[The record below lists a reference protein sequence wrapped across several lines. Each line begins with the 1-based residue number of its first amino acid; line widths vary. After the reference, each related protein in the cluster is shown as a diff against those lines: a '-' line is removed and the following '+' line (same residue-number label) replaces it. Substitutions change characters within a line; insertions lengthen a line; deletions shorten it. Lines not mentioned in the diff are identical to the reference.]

1 MKSYWLVILAII
13 ITLGMTA
20 CTEQLSSGAMEY
32 STAFEHSIP
41 AGQALPGTD
50 IKYVGK
56 TDQGAQMSIG
66 GQTALKRTLDSLAW
80 RGEPAPGV
88 SVDYNLR
95 VVSFDDKVL
104 QAGGTARVVVNDAK
118 AQAVSPSS
126 LPKDALTF
134 KGVVTYNVPQG
145 KTIPGT
151 TIAYDGKT
159 SDGAKLGGIEG
170 YAFRKE
176 ADSIAWFGKLT
187 DKCFLELDLRLLVYT
202 DSAMQ
207 VTGTATLYL
216 KP

>member
-1 MKSYWLVILAII
+1 MKSRWLVLIAIV
-13 ITLGMTA
+13 TLSVSA
-20 CTEQLSSGAMEY
+20 CAQQLPSGAMEY
-32 STAFEHSIP
+32 STAFEREIP

-50 IKYVGK
+50 IKYLGK

-66 GQTALKRTLDSLAW
+66 GQAALKRTLDSLTW
-80 RGEPAPGV
+80 RGEPVPGV

-95 VVSFDDKVL
+95 IISFDDKVL
-104 QAGGTARVVVNDAK
+104 QTAGTAKVIVSNVK
-118 AQAVSPSS
+118 AQAVSPAS

-134 KGVVTYNVPQG
+134 KGVVTYSVPKG

-151 TIAYDGKT
+151 TITYDSKT
-159 SDGAKLGGIEG
+159 PDGTKLGGIEG

-176 ADSIAWFGKLT
+176 ADSIAWFGKLS
-187 DKCFLELDLRLLVYT
+187 DKCFLQLDLRLLVYT